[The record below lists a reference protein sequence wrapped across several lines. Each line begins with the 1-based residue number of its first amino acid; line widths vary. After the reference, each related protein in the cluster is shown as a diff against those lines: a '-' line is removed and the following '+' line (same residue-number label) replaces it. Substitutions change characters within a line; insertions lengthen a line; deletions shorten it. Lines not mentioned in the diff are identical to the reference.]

1 MTILQKAQAILAEKT
16 AKVLPANI
24 KNGVTIFDVTG
35 TYTGEAKTISQAEIT
50 LITSKVTVLNTA
62 LTTLEIITSP
72 DTVESLGYT
81 AGSIDTTNNSVT
93 ITVTN
98 TGTYDIDSNDIVYN
112 NGSQI
117 YPVVSNEEPTE

>member
-16 AKVLPANI
+16 NKVLPANI

-81 AGSIDTTNNSVT
+81 ASAIDTTNNSVT

-117 YPVVSNEEPTE
+117 YPVVSNEEPAE

>member
-16 AKVLPANI
+16 NKVLPANI

-35 TYTGEAKTISQAEIT
+35 TYTGEDKTILQAEIT
-50 LITSKVTVLNTA
+50 LITSKVIVLNTA

-81 AGSIDTTNNSVT
+81 ASAIDTTNNSVT

-117 YPVVSNEEPTE
+117 YPVVSNEEPVE

>member
-16 AKVLPANI
+16 NKVLPANI

-81 AGSIDTTNNSVT
+81 ASAIDTTNNSVT

-98 TGTYDIDSNDIVYN
+98 TGTYDIDGNDIVYN

-117 YPVVSNEEPTE
+117 YPVVSNEEPAE